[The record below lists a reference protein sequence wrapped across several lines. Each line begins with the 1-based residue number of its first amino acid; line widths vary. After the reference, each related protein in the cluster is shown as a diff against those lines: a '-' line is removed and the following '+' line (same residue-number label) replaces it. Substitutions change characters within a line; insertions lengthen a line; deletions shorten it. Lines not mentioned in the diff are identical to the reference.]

1 MPLKVQINGQPFE
14 ITQWLVRADQPF
26 NGGTQSFLLPNGT
39 IAYTDGLTPEQYAS
53 ERGFPVRAISDAELD
68 ALTDRW
74 MAGQITDP
82 VEEDSEAFWYALEV
96 LPPCRWHTRRGVEL
110 FHISERISHDLVNW
124 HARVGD
130 RYFTMVHHDGADS
143 DVLADAV
150 NHAASAP
157 EAQTLATY

>member
-1 MPLKVQINGQPFE
+1 MSLNVIIDGQQFA
-14 ITQWLVRADQPF
+14 ITHWLIRADQPF
-26 NGGTQSFLLPNGT
+26 DGKSQSFLLPNGT

-53 ERGFPVRAISDAELD
+53 KRGFPVRVISDAELD

-74 MAGQITDP
+74 TASQITVP
-82 VEEDSEAFWYALEV
+82 EEEDSQAFWYALEV

-110 FHISERISHDLVNW
+110 FHISERISHNLVNW
-124 HARVGD
+124 HAQVDG
-130 RYFTMVHHDGADS
+130 RYFTMVHHADADC

-150 NHAASAP
+150 NQAARAP